1 MVDHVRVAV
10 LIDGSYFNRVS
21 NFYKFEHELGR
32 RVSVGG
38 LLDFIRVA
46 AADLEGVPPKRASV
60 VEAHYFR
67 GRYTLRDLE
76 DRARTANFVEES
88 LRNDRVF
95 DQILA
100 ASNITPH
107 FTRIDTS
114 AEPPKEQG
122 IDVWLALE
130 AYDLAVNNR
139 SDVIVLVAGDGDF
152 VPLMRKIN
160 GIGKRAML
168 VAWRL
173 RSENAEIRYSANLAK
188 EAAYFLDMAELIDH
202 PEDEELAE
210 LTDALFVD
218 A

>member
-1 MVDHVRVAV
+1 
-10 LIDGSYFNRVS
+10 
-21 NFYKFEHELGR
+21 
-32 RVSVGG
+32 
-38 LLDFIRVA
+38 
-46 AADLEGVPPKRASV
+46 
-60 VEAHYFR
+60 
-67 GRYTLRDLE
+67 
-76 DRARTANFVEES
+76 
-88 LRNDRVF
+88 
-95 DQILA
+95 LA

-114 AEPPKEQG
+114 SEPPKEQG